1 MHKDLKNLWLP
12 YTQMQGLN
20 KILKAKKT
28 SNSKIFL
35 DNGKSLIDGISSWW
49 TACHGYNNSHI
60 RKKII
65 SQLNLM
71 PHVMFG
77 GLVHDQA
84 VILSKRLT
92 KLFDNKLQKV
102 FFTDSGSVSVEVA
115 LKIAIQYWIN
125 KGKDKKNKF
134 IFFKNGYHGD
144 TSGTMAICDP
154 EEGMHKL
161 FNNYLNKNYM
171 INVPETEKDKNK
183 FVKYIHK
190 YKNKVAAVII
200 EPLVQSAG
208 GMKFHS
214 PSTLEFI
221 YKITKKNRLLLIYD
235 EIATGFFRTGSMF
248 AFQQTNS
255 CPDILCI
262 GKALTGGTISL
273 AATITTKKIFTAFL
287 SNKKN
292 RELMHG
298 PTYMANPLA
307 CSAANASLDLFEKV
321 NYSGKIKKIEK
332 TFEQELVTFKK
343 FKFIKE
349 LRVKGAIAVIEFFN
363 LSEKNI
369 IWLRKEFIKEN
380 IWVRPLKNIIYFM
393 PPFIINN
400 KELKS
405 LLKSTYNI
413 LLKLERSNEK

>member
-1 MHKDLKNLWLP
+1 
-12 YTQMQGLN
+12 
-20 KILKAKKT
+20 
-28 SNSKIFL
+28 
-35 DNGKSLIDGISSWW
+35 
-49 TACHGYNNSHI
+49 
-60 RKKII
+60 
-65 SQLNLM
+65 
-71 PHVMFG
+71 
-77 GLVHDQA
+77 
-84 VILSKRLT
+84 
-92 KLFDNKLQKV
+92 
-102 FFTDSGSVSVEVA
+102 
-115 LKIAIQYWIN
+115 
-125 KGKDKKNKF
+125 
-134 IFFKNGYHGD
+134 
-144 TSGTMAICDP
+144 
-154 EEGMHKL
+154 
-161 FNNYLNKNYM
+161 
-171 INVPETEKDKNK
+171 
-183 FVKYIHK
+183 
-190 YKNKVAAVII
+190 
-200 EPLVQSAG
+200 
-208 GMKFHS
+208 
-214 PSTLEFI
+214 
-221 YKITKKNRLLLIYD
+221 
-235 EIATGFFRTGSMF
+235 MF

-332 TFEQELVTFKK
+332 TFEQELVKFKR

-349 LRVKGAIAVIEFFN
+349 LRVKGAIAVIEFFK
-363 LSEKNI
+363 LSEGNI